1 MFKESYCV
9 FKKKKIKLS
18 LKFQFSILDFI
29 LFIKL
34 ANAMADCSFR
44 VQLMLNNTYFKWNY
58 LSSKMFTQIGKMI
71 MERLLAIALWQS

>member
-44 VQLMLNNTYFKWNY
+44 VQLMLNNTYFK
-58 LSSKMFTQIGKMI
+58 
-71 MERLLAIALWQS
+71 